1 MPDVNL
7 LEKANQK
14 RLAGQFQEAIE
25 LQLQVIATNPDDDNA
40 YVNLGVMQMGL
51 GMVGAAAES
60 FKQALELHP
69 DFKEALYNLGIALRM
84 QGDHLAAIKC
94 NQRVLDLDPGFIPA
108 YDNLCDSL
116 IVLKN
121 FNAVAKYAMEV
132 IALDREHANGYY
144 HLGIACHEQG
154 NLAGSVTF
162 LERSIALKPQNI
174 NAVNALGLVKLALGE
189 LEQGWRGYELRWFK
203 ETQPVKK
210 MQYPYPEWSGESGK
224 TILVWGEQGI
234 ADQIMFASMMADVIA
249 RSTQVILACSKK
261 LVPLFQRSFPLA
273 QVIDLAEQPALP
285 ADCMQTAIG
294 SMARWL
300 RPAVASFPRRD
311 YYLEPDL
318 QRVAYWKERLAAL
331 GPERTVGICWRSSD
345 LSGDRHF
352 YCTQIEQWQPV
363 FAVPG
368 VRFINLMY
376 DDCRSEIALAKARFG
391 VTVHVFPEVDLYN
404 DIDETAA
411 LTKALDL
418 VISAPTTAGILAA
431 ALGVPTWQMIS
442 GFNWQKFGTSEN
454 CWYRSLTTIN
464 RPWNQSWDELMRQI
478 ATKLRSYDD

>member
-1 MPDVNL
+1 
-7 LEKANQK
+7 
-14 RLAGQFQEAIE
+14 
-25 LQLQVIATNPDDDNA
+25 
-40 YVNLGVMQMGL
+40 
-51 GMVGAAAES
+51 
-60 FKQALELHP
+60 
-69 DFKEALYNLGIALRM
+69 
-84 QGDHLAAIKC
+84 
-94 NQRVLDLDPGFIPA
+94 
-108 YDNLCDSL
+108 
-116 IVLKN
+116 
-121 FNAVAKYAMEV
+121 
-132 IALDREHANGYY
+132 
-144 HLGIACHEQG
+144 
-154 NLAGSVTF
+154 
-162 LERSIALKPQNI
+162 
-174 NAVNALGLVKLALGE
+174 
-189 LEQGWRGYELRWFK
+189 
-203 ETQPVKK
+203 
-210 MQYPYPEWSGESGK
+210 
-224 TILVWGEQGI
+224 
-234 ADQIMFASMMADVIA
+234 
-249 RSTQVILACSKK
+249 
-261 LVPLFQRSFPLA
+261 LFQRSFPLA